1 VQIPVNILID
11 GSNVLFWQGGQAVVD
26 VPELVVRALRARR
39 FVPVIYFDNTI
50 SRHLGKGQLEALEI
64 LGDVVIAP
72 AGTAADTLLL
82 DACGKGK
89 LQIVSNDHYRDW
101 RQQYPELQSK
111 WLVTGSVGKGRR
123 VCFSKKLRPAP
134 L

>member
-1 VQIPVNILID
+1 MPVNILID

-89 LQIVSNDHYRDW
+89 LQ
-101 RQQYPELQSK
+101 SK